1 MKIMTLIVSAHRLD
15 REPHVIWAL
24 DVPFSQ
30 VYGNT
35 LWDHLDPSR
44 LSVPRSV
51 DPESEC
57 EL

>member
-1 MKIMTLIVSAHRLD
+1 MTLIVSAHKLD
-15 REPHVIWAL
+15 REPHLMRSI

-51 DPESEC
+51 SPESEY